1 MQEKIDYK
9 KFDFQS
15 AREILR
21 GKNIVFTGRGFLVRG
36 ELMRLARQAGA
47 EVDSVVT
54 KKCDILIVGEKPGSK
69 LRKAKILGCDIITI
83 SDFKKI
89 LEGKVRKNQIE
100 IDDALNVELE
110 DGEVEVLNILRKNI
124 VVIASNEVIR
134 EKVIRNIKL
143 NGGNVLEN
151 IDDSVD
157 ILVYQPSS
165 SVNKQLDRAK
175 ELGIEILTKEEYID
189 YINNF
194 YELLNEL
201 KKIRS
206 EFE

>member
-83 SDFKKI
+83 SDFKNI

-175 ELGIEILTKEEYID
+175 ELGIEILTLGVFNRKL
-189 YINNF
+189 IN
-194 YELLNEL
+194 
-201 KKIRS
+201 R
-206 EFE
+206 

>member
-47 EVDSVVT
+47 DVDSVVT

-110 DGEVEVLNILRKNI
+110 DVEVEVLNILRKNI

-175 ELGIEILTKEEYID
+175 ELGIEILTLGVFNRKL
-189 YINNF
+189 IN
-194 YELLNEL
+194 
-201 KKIRS
+201 R
-206 EFE
+206 

>member
-47 EVDSVVT
+47 DVDSVVT

-83 SDFKKI
+83 SDFKNI

-100 IDDALNVELE
+100 IDDTLNVEVE

-157 ILVYQPSS
+157 ILVYQPNS

-175 ELGIEILTKEEYID
+175 ELGIEILTLGVFNRKF
-189 YINNF
+189 IN
-194 YELLNEL
+194 
-201 KKIRS
+201 R
-206 EFE
+206 